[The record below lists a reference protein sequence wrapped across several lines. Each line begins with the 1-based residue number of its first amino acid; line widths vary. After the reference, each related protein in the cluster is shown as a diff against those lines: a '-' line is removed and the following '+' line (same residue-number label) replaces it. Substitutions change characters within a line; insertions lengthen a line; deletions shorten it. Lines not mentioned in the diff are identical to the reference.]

1 MFAAVTAYMNFGRQF
16 DPLIRSIWLVV
27 HKHSSIDKM
36 YQNHSAI
43 IPKKKKKDS
52 WAQFPNTLIQ
62 SIWGNVQCVCIQC
75 LPLLELPVILI
86 SSFEVTQFFLDV
98 SFYEWEML

>member
-36 YQNHSAI
+36 YQNFTATSQ
-43 IPKKKKKDS
+43 KKKKKDS
-52 WAQFPNTLIQ
+52 WAQFPHRIQ

>member
-1 MFAAVTAYMNFGRQF
+1 
-16 DPLIRSIWLVV
+16 
-27 HKHSSIDKM
+27 M

-43 IPKKKKKDS
+43 IPKKKKKKGFLG
-52 WAQFPNTLIQ
+52 QFPNTLIQ
-62 SIWGNVQCVCIQC
+62 SIWGNVWCVCIQC

-86 SSFEVTQFFLDV
+86 NGFEVTQFFLDV

>member
-43 IPKKKKKDS
+43 IPKKKDS

-62 SIWGNVQCVCIQC
+62 SIWGMSGVFVFSVYLCQSCQ
-75 LPLLELPVILI
+75 
-86 SSFEVTQFFLDV
+86 
-98 SFYEWEML
+98 